1 MDNTIETKSFSRWL
15 IVLLT
20 FYACCLHAGC
30 LIYAFG
36 LFIKPIQAQFGWDR
50 AMITLAFTA
59 QFICVGVF
67 SPMVGRTVDRLGPRR
82 VIISGTVVV
91 TLGFLSLTLIKTPLH
106 FYLLNMIIGIG
117 SAAMGPVSG
126 TTAVSSVFKEKR
138 GLAIGVMSTGIGVGG
153 FIFSPL
159 IGGWLLPEFGWQG
172 GYIGIAAAH
181 FLLIPLALLILRKN
195 NKKDLQQMKRQPC
208 PSAETQ
214 KENTWTALFSAPFF
228 LISIAFFLLLFSIVG
243 TVQSQAPHLQDI
255 GFPLL
260 AASSALGALGLIS
273 SFAKLFFGW
282 LCDRVHPKI
291 VFCIGALFLISG
303 IGLLTIVKPTS
314 SPVVLWS
321 YAVIFGIGVGCWLPI
336 MSMMVS
342 TIFGIGSYGLIF
354 GGVSLIQNMGS
365 ATGPLAAGLIYDL
378 TKSYHGAFM
387 LFLAL
392 TVLSAPVVLSV
403 RSPRRAGKPKSKLF
417 LFGGQSPT
425 YKEAA

>member
-1 MDNTIETKSFSRWL
+1 MDHNIENKSFSRWL
-15 IVLLT
+15 IVFLT

-50 AMITLAFTA
+50 AIITLAFTV

-67 SPMVGRTVDRLGPRR
+67 SPMVGRAVDRLGPRM
-82 VIISGTVVV
+82 VIISGTAVA

-106 FYLLNMIIGIG
+106 FYLVNMIIGVG

-159 IGGWLLPEFGWQG
+159 IGGWLLPRFGWQG
-172 GYIGIAAAH
+172 AYIGIAAAH
-181 FLLIPLALLILRKN
+181 FPLIPLALLILK
-195 NKKDLQQMKRQPC
+195 KKDEKDLQQMKRQPC
-208 PSAETQ
+208 QSTEIS
-214 KENTWTALFSAPFF
+214 KESTWAGLFSAQFF

-282 LCDRVHPKI
+282 LCDQIHPKI
-291 VFCIGALFLISG
+291 VFCMGVLFLIAG

-378 TKSYHGAFM
+378 TKSYNGAFM

-392 TVLSAPVVLSV
+392 AVLSVPVVLSI
-403 RSPRRAGKPKSKLF
+403 RPPHRAGEPKSRLF
-417 LFGGQSPT
+417 LFGGGSPF